1 MARLKL
7 VDFLL
12 EAPKTDS
19 FIIDTDLP
27 AKVKVKKDVWS
38 SGKNIHNDLDHTKAQ
53 EKSDYDYASLEDIEA
68 TEDSWAGGEN
78 LVNKVDYRKVQK
90 MLEAC
95 GCEDKNI
102 SDDYGK
108 MREEGPYWHGPGCE
122 SAIPDMDSYRSVGDI
137 LIRNPG
143 LISVMLEPL
152 LDAAGAECPVSA
164 AMAMSHVADLYGRG

>member
-7 VDFLL
+7 VDFLI
-12 EAPKTDS
+12 EAPKTS
-19 FIIDTDLP
+19 NIVIDNDDP
-27 AKVKVKKDVWS
+27 SKVKAKKDAWS
-38 SGKNIHNDLDHTKAQ
+38 SGKNIHHDLDHASHQ
-53 EKSDYDYASLEDIEA
+53 EKSDYDYVDLEDIEA
-68 TEDSWAGGEN
+68 REDAWGGGEN
-78 LVNKVDYRKVQK
+78 LVNKIDYRKVQK

-122 SAIPDMDSYRSVGDI
+122 SAVPDMDSYRSVGDI

-152 LDAAGAECPVSA
+152 LDAAGADCPVSA
-164 AMAMSHVADLYGRG
+164 AMALSHVADLYGRG